1 VLPVR
6 VILQHAIVAAV
17 SVSISALMAHLTNLP
32 TPANQ
37 ERLRILAADN
47 TSMSTQ
53 LLVEALAKNAQFQV
67 IEAPSAEAEIL
78 PLVRSERPDVLLIGT
93 RLGHDSHGVFELV
106 RQIRVEQPGPRV
118 VVLLDQSEP
127 AAVVEAF
134 RAGAHG
140 IFCRTQPLRLLTKC
154 IECVHSGQV
163 WANSTELH
171 FLLEALAQPNHPNFT
186 HLANSP
192 LSAREADVVRCV
204 AEGLTNREVARRLE
218 LTEHTVKNYL
228 FRIFDKLGVSSRV
241 EVVLYALNGEARTIA
256 HQNARKSQSAVARK
270 PTATVPVTT
279 SKTL

>member
-1 VLPVR
+1 
-6 VILQHAIVAAV
+6 
-17 SVSISALMAHLTNLP
+17 MAHLTNLP
-32 TPANQ
+32 DQPGPDK
-37 ERLRILAADN
+37 LRVLAADS

-53 LLVEALAKNAQFQV
+53 LLAEALARNAQFQV
-67 IEAPSAEAEIL
+67 IEAPSSESEIL
-78 PLVRSERPDVLLIGT
+78 AMVKRERPDVALICSK
-93 RLGHDSHGVFELV
+93 LGENSQSAFDLV
-106 RQIRVEQPGPRV
+106 RKIRAEQPGPRV
-118 VVLLDQSEP
+118 VVLLDNSEP

-163 WANSTELH
+163 WANSNELH
-171 FLLEALAQPNHPNFT
+171 FLLQALAQPTGANLI
-186 HLANSP
+186 HLADSP

-204 AEGLTNREVARRLE
+204 AEGLTNREIARRLK

-256 HQNARKSQSAVARK
+256 HQHGRKSQAVAARKSAGNGSV
-270 PTATVPVTT
+270 TV
-279 SKTL
+279 SKTAP

>member
-1 VLPVR
+1 
-6 VILQHAIVAAV
+6 
-17 SVSISALMAHLTNLP
+17 MAHLTNLP
-32 TPANQ
+32 NQ
-37 ERLRILAADN
+37 PNQPPQDRLRVLAADS

-53 LLVEALAKNAQFQV
+53 LLVEALGRNAQFQV
-67 IEAPSAEAEIL
+67 VEAPSSNAEIL
-78 PLVRSERPDVLLIGT
+78 AMVKSERPDVALICS
-93 RLGHDSHGVFELV
+93 RLGENRQTAFDLV
-106 RQIRVEQPGPRV
+106 RNIRAERPSPRV
-118 VVLLDQSEP
+118 VVLLDNSEP

-140 IFCRTQPLRLLTKC
+140 IFCRTQPLRLLAKC

-163 WANSTELH
+163 WANSSELH
-171 FLLEALAQPNHPNFT
+171 FLLEALAQPTGANLI

-204 AEGLTNREVARRLE
+204 AEGLTNREIARRLK

-256 HQNARKSQSAVARK
+256 HQNGRKSHSVTASRKSAG
-270 PTATVPVTT
+270 TAPLTV
-279 SKTL
+279 SKTTP

>member
-1 VLPVR
+1 
-6 VILQHAIVAAV
+6 
-17 SVSISALMAHLTNLP
+17 MAHLSNLP
-32 TPANQ
+32 NQADPA
-37 ERLRILAADN
+37 RLRILAADN

-53 LLVEALAKNAQFQV
+53 LLVEALARNAQFHV

-78 PLVRSERPDVLLIGT
+78 PLVRRERPDVLLIGA
-93 RLGHDSHGVFELV
+93 RLGHDGHGVFELV
-106 RQIRVEQPGPRV
+106 RNIRTEQTAPRV
-118 VVLLDQSEP
+118 VVLLDNSEP

-140 IFCRTQPLRLLTKC
+140 IFCRTQPLRLLAKC

-163 WANSTELH
+163 WANSSELH

-186 HLANSP
+186 HLAHSA
-192 LSAREADVVRCV
+192 LSAREVDVVRCV
-204 AEGLTNREVARRLE
+204 AEGLTNREIARRLK

-256 HQNARKSQSAVARK
+256 HQNGHKSQSSAARK
-270 PTATVPVTT
+270 APGTVPATVTKSTP
-279 SKTL
+279 

>member
-1 VLPVR
+1 
-6 VILQHAIVAAV
+6 
-17 SVSISALMAHLTNLP
+17 MAHLSNLP
-32 TPANQ
+32 NQANQ

-53 LLVEALAKNAQFQV
+53 LLVEVLAKNAQFHV

-78 PLVRSERPDVLLIGT
+78 ALVKSERPDVLLIGT
-93 RLGHDSHGVFELV
+93 RLGHDGPGVFELV
-106 RQIRVEQPGPRV
+106 RSIRADLPTSRV
-118 VVLLDQSEP
+118 VMLLDHSEP

-140 IFCRTQPLRLLTKC
+140 IFSRTQPLRLLAKC

-163 WANSTELH
+163 WANTSELH
-171 FLLEALAQPNHPNFT
+171 FLLEALAQPNHANFT

-204 AEGLTNREVARRLE
+204 AEGLTNREIARRLK

-256 HQNARKSQSAVARK
+256 HQNGRKSQSAAARK
-270 PTATVPVTT
+270 SSAGVPATAR
-279 SKTL
+279 KTNP